1 MGHKGTKIHMKMEG
15 RMKIQF
21 SIGSNKVSGP
31 NDLESDVAKTMR
43 FMFIPDI
50 LKSPT
55 FHSFA

>member
-21 SIGSNKVSGP
+21 SIGSNKVSDP

-43 FMFIPDI
+43 FMNM
-50 LKSPT
+50 
-55 FHSFA
+55 